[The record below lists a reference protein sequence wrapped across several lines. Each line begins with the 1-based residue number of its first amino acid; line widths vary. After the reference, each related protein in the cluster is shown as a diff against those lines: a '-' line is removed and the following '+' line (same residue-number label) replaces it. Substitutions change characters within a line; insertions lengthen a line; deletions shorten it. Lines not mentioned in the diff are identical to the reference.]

1 MRLRFCVICGTNKN
15 LQFHHIKPRSKGGD
29 DHQHNILT
37 LCRDHHAMIHQ
48 VRPSDWNNA
57 RTLQKE
63 GIEKAMRQ
71 GKFKG
76 RGSVIDPKKIEE
88 LAMQGFGATAI
99 GRKLGIHR
107 DACYRLLPNF
117 KKIRLQ
123 GQLNQFNS

>member
-48 VRPSDWNNA
+48 VRPSDWNNIK
-57 RTLQKE
+57 TLQKE
-63 GIEKAMRQ
+63 GIEKAMQQ

-76 RGSVIDPKKIEE
+76 RRSTIDSKEIKR
-88 LAMQGFGATAI
+88 LWNSGLGATEI
-99 GRKLGIHR
+99 GRQMNINRSSVYRILGSPTR
-107 DACYRLLPNF
+107 KRTYYEV
-117 KKIRLQ
+117 
-123 GQLNQFNS
+123 

>member
-15 LQFHHIKPRSKGGD
+15 LQFHHIKPKSRGGD

-63 GIEKAMRQ
+63 GMEKAMRQ

-76 RGSVIDPKKIEE
+76 RGSVIDVDQIKKLKAE
-88 LAMQGFGATAI
+88 GKGATAI
-99 GRKLGIHR
+99 AREMNIHR
-107 DACYRLLPNF
+107 DSVYRLL
-117 KKIRLQ
+117 KKA
-123 GQLNQFNS
+123 